1 MQSTGIKSAQ
11 LLMEVMAGA
20 QEKIG
25 QEISRSEFSQQ
36 LSEQNQLIQNAPFM
50 QSANL
55 IEQGPQSRQSTAAS
69 AETASQQ
76 TFDSSA
82 KLLAGNDNCC
92 AKSTAPSLNSFSPR
106 SLVLSKWRTAQELV
120 LTDPM
125 ALEKVLTQ
133 FHLASSAREAI
144 GNALDNQGRITL
156 QKLSTIL
163 DRSESNRS
171 ELPPDGRV
179 STGEIQSLLAGMI
192 QQQQF
197 SPDSLKKLGIP
208 QTASCDYREFRGI
221 LKRIID
227 QVAAGT
233 IEQSAK
239 SPLRQ
244 SPEKHAATD
253 KPSTDVPFTSRMRL
267 PNQTQSLTTNMIPS
281 FLGEKREPARDI
293 DSGILV
299 EAVSVSNDDRPKKNR
314 TPAVDETVPREGL
327 LPGVQRAPQLNRATN
342 APVEHIVSAAHAS
355 IASVPPGA
363 RQVPQGSIS
372 ESDLNPLSQIISHS
386 ASETT
391 THTAGEFQPVR
402 IAESNLAPAPKPQ
415 SNSPATGTDSLR
427 QAAETVSGST
437 ASINEALIRA
447 LRMGPAEYGPNGD
460 EIPVEGTMS
469 DRPSIPAV
477 EKIAAPAGSNAT
489 SNQSGSSG
497 DASFTPDKASISS
510 THYAERP
517 LQTLNETVLPHDG
530 PDQSSED
537 LRTVFKDLIQPRIV
551 LSATRMEERAAAS
564 DSTKSSLGM
573 LKSVGFEPDPILE
586 TGTIPE
592 GMVLRSSHS
601 RPSGILSVS
610 SSDIPA
616 SAGQAAVTLRAILKD
631 VTRSRIVL
639 SPATREQSAAVFDP
653 IESTLHTGAVQN
665 NSTPDALVFD
675 SKILEGV
682 DLTSSKSPSSG
693 VPSFRPNDTPILS
706 SQSAVR
712 PLRTFT
718 GQASPNAVPDQSAE
732 DLKEA
737 FRDVTRSRIVLSPA
751 TREQSAAVFDPIEST
766 LHTGAV
772 QNNSTPDALVFDSK
786 ILEGVDLTSSQSRPS
801 GILPVSS
808 SDTPA
813 LASQPAV
820 QPFST
825 LNGPASLDAVPTQL
839 RDVAHSRITPSP
851 GGIEQTAVASNSTDG
866 ALESRA
872 VQSDS
877 AAGPPANS
885 EPALKFTPADYSD
898 LPAAGSKDLSK
909 AALEPQTTQDT
920 LPRTAME
927 RSVPGPANE
936 GVPAEPVAAAS
947 NMVVT
952 TSGEADVRKP
962 SLAASLK
969 NTVSG
974 SSVQGTSHPDTLPGG
989 ARPSNQNNVEL
1000 LADNAAATEQMTVR
1014 GEPSSR
1020 EAVDQATRST
1030 NLEAGEGGLDT
1041 EKLADKATPRAF
1053 TGNQFDHHE
1062 RGRDDAFSLYRDGVS
1077 MTSVP
1082 TIPAAQKAA
1091 ESFAGYA
1098 SSLTAELAQRI
1109 QEITRHRQSEFILEL
1124 QPASLGRLVVRVG
1137 ADANRVKALIS
1148 TDSEQVRELLSRNA
1162 PQLRQELASQGLVLG
1177 QLQIDVNS
1185 QAAAQEHFF
1194 QRQGNESRR
1203 NGWNQ
1208 KFSAHGRGM
1217 TESPP
1222 VRRAQIS
1229 QADNLI
1235 SVFV

>member
-25 QEISRSEFSQQ
+25 QEISRTGFSQQ
-36 LSEQNQLIQNAPFM
+36 LSEQNQLIQNVPFM

-55 IEQGPQSRQSTAAS
+55 IEQGPQSGQSSAAPT
-69 AETASQQ
+69 ETASQQ
-76 TFDSSA
+76 TFENSA
-82 KLLAGNDNCC
+82 KLPAGNDNCC
-92 AKSTAPSLNSFSPR
+92 AKSTASSMKSVSPR
-106 SLVLSKWRTAQELV
+106 SLVLSKWRTAQELA

-144 GNALDNQGRITL
+144 GTALDNQGRISL
-156 QKLSTIL
+156 QKLSSIL

-179 STGEIQSLLAGMI
+179 STGEIQSLLAGMM

-197 SPDSLKKLGIP
+197 SLDSLKKLGIP

-239 SPLRQ
+239 SSLRQ
-244 SPEKHAATD
+244 SPEKNLTTD

-281 FLGEKREPARDI
+281 FLGETREPARDT
-293 DSGILV
+293 DSSILI
-299 EAVSVSNDDRPKKNR
+299 EAVSVSNDDRLRKNR
-314 TPAVDETVPREGL
+314 TPAVDEMDPREGL
-327 LPGVQRAPQLNRATN
+327 LPGDQRAPQLDKATN
-342 APVEHIVSAAHAS
+342 APVEHTDSAAPAPVT
-355 IASVPPGA
+355 SVPLGP
-363 RQVPQGSIS
+363 RQVPQESIS
-372 ESDLNPLSQIISHS
+372 ESVLNALSQIVSKA

-391 THTAGEFQPVR
+391 TRTTGEFQPVR
-402 IAESNLAPAPKPQ
+402 IAENSLTPAPKPK
-415 SNSPATGTDSLR
+415 SDSPAAGTDSLR

-437 ASINEALIRA
+437 ASISEALIRA
-447 LRMGPAEYGPNGD
+447 LRMGPAEYDPNGD
-460 EIPVEGTMS
+460 AIPVERTMS
-469 DRPSIPAV
+469 DRSSIPAV

-497 DASFTPDKASISS
+497 DSSFTRDKASLSS

-517 LQTLNETVLPHDG
+517 LHTLTETVLPPDG
-530 PDQSSED
+530 PDQSTEN
-537 LRTVFKDLIQPRIV
+537 LRRVFKDMIQPRIV
-551 LSATRMEERAAAS
+551 LSSTRMEERATAS

-573 LKSVGFEPDPILE
+573 LKSEGIEPDRILE
-586 TGTIPE
+586 TSRIPQ
-592 GMVLRSSHS
+592 GVDRTLSQF

-610 SSDIPA
+610 SSDTPV
-616 SAGQAAVTLRAILKD
+616 SAGQSTVRPLNTLTDPALPNDVQDQSAETLRAILKD

-639 SPATREQSAAVFDP
+639 SPATQEQSAAVSNS
-653 IESTLHTGAVQN
+653 IESPQQSRTVQN
-665 NSTPDALVFD
+665 DSTPSAITF
-675 SKILEGV
+675 KNEIRQGV
-682 DLTSSKSPSSG
+682 DLTLSQSPSSG
-693 VPSFRPNDTPILS
+693 LPSFSSNDTPILS

-712 PLRTFT
+712 PLNTLT

-732 DLKEA
+732 NPKEA
-737 FRDVTRSRIVLSPA
+737 FRDVTQSRIVLSPA
-751 TREQSAAVFDPIEST
+751 TQEQSAAVSSTAESPQQSRTVQNEST
-766 LHTGAV
+766 FSASANSGRAPQLSSADYGDLPPAG
-772 QNNSTPDALVFDSK
+772 NNSLSRDAF
-786 ILEGVDLTSSQSRPS
+786 
-801 GILPVSS
+801 
-808 SDTPA
+808 
-813 LASQPAV
+813 
-820 QPFST
+820 
-825 LNGPASLDAVPTQL
+825 
-839 RDVAHSRITPSP
+839 
-851 GGIEQTAVASNSTDG
+851 
-866 ALESRA
+866 
-872 VQSDS
+872 
-877 AAGPPANS
+877 
-885 EPALKFTPADYSD
+885 
-898 LPAAGSKDLSK
+898 
-909 AALEPQTTQDT
+909 EPQTIQDM
-920 LPRTAME
+920 LPRAAME
-927 RSVPGPANE
+927 RNIPGLTSQ

-947 NMVVT
+947 NT
-952 TSGEADVRKP
+952 ADSTPGQADARKP
-962 SLAASLK
+962 SITASLN
-969 NTVSG
+969 NTDSG
-974 SSVQGTSHPDTLPGG
+974 SGIQGTSHPETLPGG
-989 ARPSNQNNVEL
+989 ARPNNQNNVEL

-1030 NLEAGEGGLDT
+1030 TIETGESGMDT
-1041 EKLADKATPRAF
+1041 EKLADKATPRTF
-1053 TGNQFDHHE
+1053 TGNQFDRHE
-1062 RGRDDAFSLYRDGVS
+1062 RGRDDAFSLYRDGVP

-1082 TIPAAQKAA
+1082 TVPAAQKAA
-1091 ESFAGYA
+1091 EAFAGYS
-1098 SSLTAELAQRI
+1098 SSLTAELAQKI
-1109 QEITRHRQSEFILEL
+1109 QEMTRQRQSEFILEL

-1137 ADANRVKALIS
+1137 TDANRVKALIS

-1185 QAAAQEHFF
+1185 QAAAQEQFF
-1194 QRQGNESRR
+1194 QKQGTESRR

-1208 KFSAHGRGM
+1208 KFSTHGRGA
-1217 TESPP
+1217 TEPP
-1222 VRRAQIS
+1222 PIRRAQIS